1 MKSLRMVSGSV
12 VSLRILHV
20 LDPGKG
26 VCADPVGRDA
36 TLGVGGLGPPV
47 GAVERQLNP
56 DRGGEKT

>member
-1 MKSLRMVSGSV
+1 MEPPDPRKGS
-12 VSLRILHV
+12 V

-36 TLGVGGLGPPV
+36 TLGVGGPGPPV
-47 GAVERQLNP
+47 GTGECQLSP